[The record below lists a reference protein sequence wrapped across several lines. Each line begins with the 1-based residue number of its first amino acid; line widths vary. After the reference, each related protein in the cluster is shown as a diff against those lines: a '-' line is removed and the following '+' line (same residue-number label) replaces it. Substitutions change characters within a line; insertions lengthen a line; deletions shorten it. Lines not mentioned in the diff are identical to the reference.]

1 MAPSMFSP
9 ILFSQFIA
17 VVFVFFVFVAFMW
30 RYLDGADWGR
40 FNFLR
45 ENLLARLL
53 TGIVIAYVFWILLTV
68 SFGVASTWLLPVL

>member
-1 MAPSMFSP
+1 MFSP
-9 ILFSQFIA
+9 ALFLQFIT

-30 RYLDGADWGR
+30 RYLDDADWGR
-40 FNFLR
+40 FDFLR

-68 SFGVASTWLLPVL
+68 AFGIVNTWLLSVL